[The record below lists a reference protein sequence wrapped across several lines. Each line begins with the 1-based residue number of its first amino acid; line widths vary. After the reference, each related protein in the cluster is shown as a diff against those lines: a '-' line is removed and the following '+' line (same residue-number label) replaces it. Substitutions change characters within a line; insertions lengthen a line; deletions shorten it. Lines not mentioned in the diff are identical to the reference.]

1 MAADR
6 RWFQNGGL
14 IAGDKASVYRR
25 PAQRH
30 KEYAPGNVF
39 LLAVELLFT
48 LAVARVKHFRQG
60 TRMP

>member
-14 IAGDKASVYRR
+14 IAGDKASAHRQ

-30 KEYAPGNVF
+30 KEYASGNVF

-48 LAVARVKHFRQG
+48 LAMGCIRKASQGAR
-60 TRMP
+60 MS